1 MPTPKT
7 RVELIEEVAI
17 ILGPLT
23 PGGALQDTDN
33 VRIGAVITPAL
44 EELARDDVVT
54 VSDEDSIE
62 NHIFL
67 PLAVYIAEKCGPSYG
82 KAPNEQI
89 MQIAKRDLR
98 IAVRNKP
105 TYEPLAIDYF

>member
-1 MPTPKT
+1 MATPKT
-7 RVELIEEVAI
+7 RIELIEEVAI

-23 PGGALQDTDN
+23 PGESLQDTDS

-54 VSDEDSIE
+54 VSNEDEIE

-67 PLAVYIAEKCGPSYG
+67 PLASYIAEKCGPSYG
-82 KAPNEQI
+82 RPSNPGVME
-89 MQIAKRDLR
+89 MAKRDLR
-98 IAVRNKP
+98 IAVRNRP
-105 TYEPLAIDYF
+105 TREPLAVDHF